1 MVHVSLGV
9 VFLSGKSG
17 AITEVCAHL
26 LGPNVSPEFVNSIES
41 QTKTHLL
48 LEKKTYSTP
57 VSLFISSL

>member
-26 LGPNVSPEFVNSIES
+26 LGPNVSPE
-41 QTKTHLL
+41 
-48 LEKKTYSTP
+48 
-57 VSLFISSL
+57 